1 MAHSQQKDR
10 STDYTKRILTDSPEE
25 LYDVLIKSMMK
36 SPDFIYVLDLQKG
49 KVILVNRDEFWGY
62 TREECEEPGSL
73 LHAVHPEDIKNVTEN
88 WSLIFEGA
96 ECRSIEYRLKRKGE
110 DYHWVLQRCIVLSKD
125 EKGEPCKLMV
135 ILSDLEQ
142 LKQTEKALLES
153 EQQLSDIFDTM
164 TEGVALNEMVLNE
177 TGEMIDYRILKV
189 NRAFYNIAD
198 YEGTNVIGNLA
209 TKIYG
214 MSSDFIRDFW
224 NLHKTRSTS
233 GITEMVSHL
242 SNRTY
247 SISTSPFKDNRFVTV
262 FSDITVQKEERQR
275 LAESEFRF
283 RSVFENSKDGM
294 MITVPNGSIQL
305 ANPAACKIFGMTE
318 EELCSAGRKGIVDLS
333 DERLPLI
340 LEERKKTGKASGE
353 LRHRRKDGSVFP
365 AEVATN
371 IFFGPD
377 GKEMTITLIRD
388 ITERRCLI
396 DHLKKAK
403 DFAEALIETA
413 NIIFVQLDKK
423 GSIAR
428 VNTALEKVTGYRKE
442 ELIGENWFDTIVPRK
457 IYPYVWEKF
466 VNVTSQGEFPKTF
479 ENPILTKEGAEKQI
493 LWSNSTLYEEGKV
506 KSTISFGFDIT
517 DHRKKDSALRETQFW
532 LEAVLSNAP
541 VTLFATDEEGVFTL
555 SDGRELEKVGLKPGE
570 NVGVSAYDLY
580 GSTTFKDSS
589 GHTISGKE
597 LIDRALKGETLLV
610 GNELSGINF
619 HNYIGPIIDDSGNIK
634 GIVGVAT
641 DISEQKKLEK
651 ILREKEANI
660 RALTEHLT
668 EIMETERSL
677 IAHDLHD
684 DLGQKLTAM
693 NLGLNWLKS
702 RIGVQSGA
710 VINKI
715 KELSCLLIDSVE
727 SIKRITYR
735 LRPSVLDNL
744 GLKAAIEWQVSDFIR
759 NTGIKTDLRFRHWE
773 ITADNEISL
782 TVFRVIQEALTNI
795 SRHSG
800 ATAVVIEISSKDDEL
815 KIFISD
821 NGCGI
826 KIKESDSNRSFGLMG
841 MKERALMHNGE
852 IMIKG
857 KKNKGTTVSIRLPL
871 KYKTQ

>member
-10 STDYTKRILTDSPEE
+10 STDYSKRILTDSPEE

-49 KVILVNRDEFWGY
+49 NVILVNRDEFWGY
-62 TREECEEPGSL
+62 TREECEEPGLL
-73 LHAVHPEDIKNVTEN
+73 LHAVHPEDVKNVTEN

-110 DYHWVLQRCIVLSKD
+110 DYHWVFQRCIVIEKD
-125 EKGEPCKLMV
+125 DKGEPWKLMV

-142 LKQTEKALLES
+142 LKKTEKALRDS
-153 EQQLSDIFDTM
+153 EQELSEIFDTM
-164 TEGVALNEMVLNE
+164 SEGVALNEMVFNE
-177 TGEMIDYRILKV
+177 AGEMIDYRILKV

-224 NLHKTRSTS
+224 NLHKTGSTS
-233 GITEMVSHL
+233 VITEMVSHL
-242 SNRTY
+242 SNRTF
-247 SISTSPFKDNRFVTV
+247 SISTSPFANGKFVTI
-262 FSDITVQKEERQR
+262 FSDITKQKEEQQR
-275 LAESEFRF
+275 LTENELKY
-283 RSVFENSKDGM
+283 RSIFENSKDG
-294 MITVPNGSIQL
+294 ILLTASDGSIL
-305 ANPAACKIFGMTE
+305 SANPAACEMFRMTE
-318 EELCSAGRKGIVDLS
+318 KEICDAGRNGIVDQTDENLQVIL
-333 DERLPLI
+333 DER
-340 LEERKKTGKASGE
+340 RRNGE
-353 LRHRRKDGSVFP
+353 VQGEIKHVRKDGTVFP
-365 AEVATN
+365 TEVSSQ
-371 IFFGPD
+371 IFYDPEGR
-377 GKEMTITLIRD
+377 ELSIVIIRD
-388 ITERRCLI
+388 VTRKNQMLSELRS
-396 DHLKKAK
+396 AK
-403 DFAEALIETA
+403 EFVESLIETA
-413 NIIFVQLDKK
+413 NIIFVQIDRSETILK
-423 GSIAR
+423 INR
-428 VNTALEKVTGYRKE
+428 TFEKTTGYSSE
-442 ELIGENWFDTIVPRK
+442 ELIGKNWFDTVVPQG
-457 IYPYVWEKF
+457 IYPYVWKEF
-466 VNVTSQGEFPKTF
+466 RNVALNMSGPENF
-479 ENPILTKEGAEKQI
+479 EYPILAKTGEEKHI
-493 LWSNSTLYEEGKV
+493 LWSSNTIYEEGKV
-506 KSTISFGFDIT
+506 NSIISFGIDIT
-517 DHRKKDSALRETQFW
+517 EQRKKDSALRETQFW

-580 GSTTFKDSS
+580 GSTTFKDSR
-589 GHTISGKE
+589 GYNISGKE
-597 LIDRALKGETLLV
+597 LIDRTLKGETFLV
-610 GNELSGINF
+610 SNELSGINF
-619 HNYIGPIIDDSGNIK
+619 HNSIGPIIDDSGNIK
-634 GIVGVAT
+634 GIVGIAT
-641 DISEQKKLEK
+641 DISEQKKYEK

-702 RIGVQSGA
+702 RIGVQSGP

-715 KELSCLLIDSVE
+715 KELSCMLIDSVE

-759 NTGIKTDLRFRHWE
+759 NTGIKIDLRFRHGE

-782 TVFRVIQEALTNI
+782 TVFRIIQEALTNI

-815 KIFISD
+815 KIVISD

-826 KIKESDSNRSFGLMG
+826 KIEESDSNRSFGLMG

-852 IMIKG
+852 VMIKG